1 MVMHVAGNITVVI
14 CMRVCHLFSVLSV
27 VLNCVAIAVCLE
39 NENILSCGCNG
50 DVNSRKQLNL

>member
-14 CMRVCHLFSVLSV
+14 CVCVCHLFCVLSV
-27 VLNCVAIAVCLE
+27 VLNGVTIAVCLE